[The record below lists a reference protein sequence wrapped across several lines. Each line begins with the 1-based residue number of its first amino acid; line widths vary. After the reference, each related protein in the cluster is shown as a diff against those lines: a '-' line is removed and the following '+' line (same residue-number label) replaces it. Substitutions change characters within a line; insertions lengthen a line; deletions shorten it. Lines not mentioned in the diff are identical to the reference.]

1 MNKNK
6 LLDLFRQQSIS
17 FDIYEHAALYTVE
30 ESTKIMGNIGGA
42 HTKNLFLK
50 NKKNQFFLIS
60 CLQTTRID
68 LKKLQKKI
76 NIGNISFA
84 KDKYLRSLL
93 GVEPGAVNPFGLLND
108 VNNKINFFLD
118 NKITYF
124 EKVNFHPL
132 VNTSTVTLNTN
143 DFIKFMKI
151 NNKLV
156 NIFNFDNYALIKLN
170 E

>member
-1 MNKNK
+1 MNKNA
-6 LLDLFRQQSIS
+6 LLELFQQQSIS
-17 FDIYEHAALYTVE
+17 FDIYDHAALYTVKD
-30 ESTKIMGNIGGA
+30 SIKIMGNIEGA

-50 NKKNQFFLIS
+50 NKKNQFFLIA
-60 CLQTTRID
+60 CLQTTKID

-108 VNNKINFFLD
+108 VNNEINFFLD
-118 NKITYF
+118 IKITF
-124 EKVNFHPL
+124 SKKVNFHPL

-156 NIFNFDNYALIKLN
+156 NILNFDNYSVVN

>member
-1 MNKNK
+1 MNKNALLK
-6 LLDLFRQQSIS
+6 LFQQQSIS
-17 FDIYEHAALYTVE
+17 FDIYDHDALYTVE
-30 ESTKIMGNIGGA
+30 ESIKIMGKIEGA

-60 CLQTTRID
+60 CLQTTKID

-108 VNNKINFFLD
+108 VNNEINFFLD
-118 NKITYF
+118 IKIAYSK
-124 EKVNFHPL
+124 KVNFHPL

-156 NIFNFDNYALIKLN
+156 NIFNFDNYTLT
-170 E
+170 